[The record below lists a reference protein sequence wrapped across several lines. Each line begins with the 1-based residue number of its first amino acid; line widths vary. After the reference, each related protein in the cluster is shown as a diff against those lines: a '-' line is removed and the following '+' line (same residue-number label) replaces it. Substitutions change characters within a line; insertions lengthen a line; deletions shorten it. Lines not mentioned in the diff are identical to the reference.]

1 MAEKAVYSLTSAG
14 EREFEKLMSEIA
26 CKPINI
32 FLDFNAVIV
41 NLDSLTPADQKQCLD
56 NIEANIKNLKGD
68 LEENM
73 ALKENLPEIPETGKA
88 VLRQQFMLA
97 EAIEGWIAALKEHF

>member
-73 ALKENLPEIPETGKA
+73 ALKGNRQGCAAAA
-88 VLRQQFMLA
+88 VYAGRGHRGLDRSA
-97 EAIEGWIAALKEHF
+97 